1 MTTQIPDT
9 VVLCGHLFEVTRLAC
24 LPSEHPA
31 ITDVSEM
38 PDGVRIRLPKCSAL
52 HRGYTAAW
60 EIRDDGSL
68 YLTSLTHG
76 FHLKGPPLHADWVTS
91 MVRIPVG
98 EIDETRSRELRYEL
112 VRESA
117 LEFKVVDGMIHQW
130 RLVKGFGKGI
140 RWQPGFD
147 WPKITAMLTVQG
159 ISSEFQPAS
168 YSHTDKFS
176 SESLPIIARQS
187 ADLLHRANLGDAGVG
202 KELAEDD
209 WDMLH
214 RGWADPFPKL
224 DFHDAVRAFRGHGPP
239 LTSIKP

>member
-9 VVLCGHLFEVTRLAC
+9 VVLCGQLLEVTRLAC
-24 LPSEHPA
+24 LPTEHPS
-31 ITDVSEM
+31 ITDVSQM

-76 FHLKGPPLHADWVTS
+76 FRLNGPPLHADWVTS
-91 MVRIPVG
+91 VGCIPVG
-98 EIDETRSRELRYEL
+98 EIDATRSRELRYEL
-112 VRESA
+112 VREWT
-117 LEFKVVDGMIHQW
+117 LEFKVVEGMIHQW
-130 RLVKGFGKGI
+130 RLVKGMGKGV
-140 RWQPGFD
+140 RWKPGFD
-147 WPKITAMLTVQG
+147 WPKITAMLAAQG
-159 ISSEFQPAS
+159 IAFEFQPAP
-168 YSHTDKFS
+168 YSHSAAFAT
-176 SESLPIIARQS
+176 ELLPTIEREG
-187 ADLLHRANLGDAGVG
+187 ADLLRRARLREPGAG

-214 RGWADPFPKL
+214 RGWADPFPML

-239 LTSIKP
+239 LTSAKP